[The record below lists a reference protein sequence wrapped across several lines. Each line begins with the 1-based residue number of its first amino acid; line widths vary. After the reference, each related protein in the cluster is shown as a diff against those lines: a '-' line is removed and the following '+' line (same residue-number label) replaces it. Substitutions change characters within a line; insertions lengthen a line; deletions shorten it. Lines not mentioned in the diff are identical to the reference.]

1 MKIFRK
7 CVHAEEFSI
16 YYESSDRQNTEYF
29 SGIRFFIRD
38 LGSFD
43 KVPIV
48 DVDIKIAFTSSN
60 FKLSWIIIQALFNS
74 PKWKVIK

>member
-7 CVHAEEFSI
+7 CVYVEEFDF
-16 YYESSDRQNTEYF
+16 YNESSDRQSAEYF

-38 LGSFD
+38 LKSFD
-43 KVPIV
+43 GVSIV
-48 DVDIKIAFTSSN
+48 DIDIKIAFTVSN

-74 PKWKVIK
+74 SKWKIIK